1 MTRSESPVISP
12 WIFNP
17 EPITDAELLRS
28 GVGAGVLGVAIFDE
42 TLGAGVGVKLC
53 AIGAGIAGA
62 AVTFVG
68 VFCIGFGV
76 VAAGSGKFDAC
87 GLVFASVG
95 LRHIIFPQEV

>member
-28 GVGAGVLGVAIFDE
+28 GLGAGVLGVARFDE
-42 TLGAGVGVKLC
+42 TLGVGVKLC
-53 AIGAGIAGA
+53 AIGAGVAGA